1 MISLTEITRQVFPRI
16 ALVLFCACL
25 MIGCGHSGPVPAE
38 AKVSGAAVPEL
49 IRGLES
55 PDPTIRVRSAASIG
69 RIGPDAKPAVPALT
83 TALKDPDPAVQA
95 AAAYSLGQIGP
106 DARDALAEL
115 EPLSRT
121 AGPLGEVAAKAIAQ
135 IKP

>member
-1 MISLTEITRQVFPRI
+1 MAI
-16 ALVLFCACL
+16 ALLCAC
-25 MIGCGHSGPVPAE
+25 MPIGCGRPGALPAE
-38 AKVSGAAVPEL
+38 AKVSGTAVPEL

-55 PDPTIRVRSAASIG
+55 PDPTARARCAASIG
-69 RIGPDAKPAVPALT
+69 RIGPDARDAVAALT
-83 TALKDPDPAVQA
+83 TTLKDPDPSVQA

-106 DARDALAEL
+106 DARAALPEL

-121 AGPLGEVAAKAIAQ
+121 GGPLGEVAAQAIAQ

>member
-1 MISLTEITRQVFPRI
+1 
-16 ALVLFCACL
+16 
-25 MIGCGHSGPVPAE
+25 MIGCGHSGSVPAE
-38 AKVSGAAVPEL
+38 AKVSADAVPEL

-55 PDPTIRVRSAASIG
+55 PDPNARVRSAASIG
-69 RIGPDAKPAVPALT
+69 RIGPDAKQAVPALT
-83 TALKDPDPAVQA
+83 TALKDPDPSVQA

-106 DARDALAEL
+106 DANAALPEL

-121 AGPLGEVAAKAIAQ
+121 TGPLSEVAAKAITQ